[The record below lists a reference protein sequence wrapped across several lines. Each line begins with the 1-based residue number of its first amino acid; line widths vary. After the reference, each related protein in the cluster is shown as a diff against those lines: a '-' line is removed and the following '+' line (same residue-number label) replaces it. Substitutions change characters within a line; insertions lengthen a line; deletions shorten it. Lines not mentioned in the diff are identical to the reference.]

1 MRERLSLLNALVEW
15 AELSPEDVQLRVSAG
30 FPCKAERAGGQPTV
44 RIRWKDGDTTDLGL
58 YSDFDETVCCTLVPD
73 GKENR
78 PMTEEE
84 RETLR
89 RTFRQAR
96 LAGLRTCFLLSSG
109 TEGVCLE
116 GMLAYGPHTC
126 RKTDGAIRALEA
138 DGIRVTAFLHD
149 VTEEN
154 ARVLSECGITSGAP
168 SNRPQSGEPRT
179 PAVTLLRGAVP
190 HTSWSTSARDGGREA
205 VSAFWRESAGTG
217 CYWNRQTLPV
227 RYARDFSAPR

>member
-1 MRERLSLLNALVEW
+1 M
-15 AELSPEDVQLRVSAG
+15 
-30 FPCKAERAGGQPTV
+30 
-44 RIRWKDGDTTDLGL
+44 
-58 YSDFDETVCCTLVPD
+58 
-73 GKENR
+73 
-78 PMTEEE
+78 
-84 RETLR
+84 R

-179 PAVTLLRGAVP
+179 PAVTLRRNGTAAFEVQCLIHHGVHPRETGGGSRICVLAGER
-190 HTSWSTSARDGGREA
+190 RDRMLL
-205 VSAFWRESAGTG
+205 ESADIACTVCPGLFRSAMNAQSGGTG
-217 CYWNRQTLPV
+217 VTGLEPELPV
-227 RYARDFSAPR
+227 MPTETAIPPVPPISAVGVPM